1 MGEVDVVIVT
11 AEDKSFAVKFFR
23 LMSVDL
29 PKVMGGEGALCVSG
43 ELR

>member
-1 MGEVDVVIVT
+1 MVIVT

-29 PKVMGGEGALCVSG
+29 PEMMGGEGALCVSG